1 MCEGLWFENFGSGA
15 SAPIPIGSIVV
26 PLACS
31 WTAARTRACSFSQFR
46 KILGVRG
53 WVGVGG
59 GGVCSLNWVYF
70 AAGTV
75 YMEQNTTTSC
85 EIDPVLV
92 LLCVHGRN

>member
-1 MCEGLWFENFGSGA
+1 MAVLLHRMPE
-15 SAPIPIGSIVV
+15 
-26 PLACS
+26 
-31 WTAARTRACSFSQFR
+31 
-46 KILGVRG
+46 
-53 WVGVGG
+53 GG

>member
-1 MCEGLWFENFGSGA
+1 MLARGRPCLTWAGQVRSIELQSRGLNFNTPGS
-15 SAPIPIGSIVV
+15 
-26 PLACS
+26 
-31 WTAARTRACSFSQFR
+31 
-46 KILGVRG
+46 KIQ
-53 WVGVGG
+53 
-59 GGVCSLNWVYF
+59 GGVCSLNRVYF

>member
-1 MCEGLWFENFGSGA
+1 MKAAVCGFDVHVSPEALQYLKTTNQLRL
-15 SAPIPIGSIVV
+15 PV
-26 PLACS
+26 P
-31 WTAARTRACSFSQFR
+31 FNPPP
-46 KILGVRG
+46 
-53 WVGVGG
+53 
-59 GGVCSLNWVYF
+59 VCSLNWVYF

>member
-1 MCEGLWFENFGSGA
+1 MSTSWGLSPGLLGFGPSRFRLW
-15 SAPIPIGSIVV
+15 SAEALRFHGLGIY
-26 PLACS
+26 
-31 WTAARTRACSFSQFR
+31 RALGFR
-46 KILGVRG
+46 GL
-53 WVGVGG
+53 GG